1 MVKEQINPKISI
13 EKRCNRVILL
23 PEKNGLMCGVSGS
36 IHFQLPEQRL
46 KSLMHHRGPDDQQAW
61 TNGIVHFFHF
71 RLSIVDIAGGAQPMH
86 LDNRYH
92 IIFNGEIYNHLQI
105 REAEQ
110 LQGNTTSD
118 TETLLLLYR
127 KMGMRMLDLLEGM
140 FVFAL
145 YDDQE
150 DRLII
155 ARDRA
160 GKKPLYYYTDGSKF
174 IFASELNALKG
185 ILPLEKDDRHLL
197 QYLRLGSFH
206 GTATPYKNVQEL
218 PGGAYL
224 EVNTRSLDQRVI
236 SWWSIDRFYE
246 QSSTL
251 SEREALEKTN
261 QLLHEA
267 VKRRIESSDL
277 EVGCFLSGGID
288 SGLVTAIA
296 SQYHQNLKTFTVSFS
311 GAYDEG
317 PLAKQVADQYRT
329 RHTEIPISFDHLN
342 EDVETIISN
351 YGEPFFDSSAIPS
364 YYVSREARKH
374 LTVILNGDGADELF
388 GGYRRYVP
396 FAKFDFFRTGTA
408 LKSAA
413 RIAGLLLP
421 RPNDKKSKYNYLYRL
436 AQLSGTSGLET
447 YLAAG
452 VDIFEGYQ
460 SNLLSAE
467 YPDYLQPLQEE
478 FERITRRSSV
488 SGLKKLMN
496 LDFNINLFDDLL
508 VKMDIATMAHSLEG
522 RSPFLSRDL
531 LEFAP
536 TLPDHLKIQGG
547 TTKYLLR
554 KLAEQYL
561 PADLWN
567 QPKRGFEIPLKN
579 WVNHELKD
587 VMMSYL
593 LAPQALHTQLLN
605 RNFTQQLI
613 EGSLP
618 VPPEKR
624 AKMLWTLFSLECWYV
639 RVYQGIQPAG
649 A

>member
-1 MVKEQINPKISI
+1 
-13 EKRCNRVILL
+13 
-23 PEKNGLMCGVSGS
+23 MCGVSGS
-36 IHFQLPEQRL
+36 IHFQLPERRL
-46 KSLMHHRGPDDQQAW
+46 QSLMHHRGPNDQQGW
-61 TNGIVHFFHF
+61 NDGQVYFFHF
-71 RLSIVDIAGGAQPMH
+71 RLSIVDIAGGIQPMH

-92 IIFNGEIYNHLQI
+92 IIFNGEIYNHKEI

-110 LQGNTTSD
+110 LRGTTSSD

-160 GKKPLYYYTDGSKF
+160 GKKPLYYYSDHSKF
-174 IFASELNALKG
+174 VFASELNALKG
-185 ILPLEKDDRHLL
+185 ILPLEKDDQQLL
-197 QYLRLGSFH
+197 QYLRLGSMH
-206 GTATPYKNVQEL
+206 GTATPYKNVHEL

-224 EVNTRSLDQRVI
+224 EVNTRTLEQRLV
-236 SWWSIDRFYE
+236 SWWKIDRFYE
-246 QSSTL
+246 LASGL
-251 SEREALEKTN
+251 SEPEALKQTD
-261 QLLHEA
+261 QLLHAA

-296 SQYHQNLKTFTVSFS
+296 RQYNQHLKTFTVSFS

-317 PLAKQVADQYRT
+317 PLAQLVARKYQT
-329 RHTEIPISFDHLN
+329 EHTEIPISFDHLKD
-342 EDVETIISN
+342 DVESIISN

-396 FAKFDFFRTGTA
+396 FAKYDFFQAGA
-408 LKSAA
+408 GMKSAA
-413 RIAGLLLP
+413 KIAARLLP

-436 AQLSGTSGLET
+436 TQLAGTSGLET

-460 SNLLSAE
+460 SQLLSASH
-467 YPDYLQPLQEE
+467 PSYLRSLKEE
-478 FERITRRSSV
+478 FEQINRRSSL

-554 KLAEQYL
+554 KLAVQYL
-561 PADLWN
+561 PPELWN

-579 WVNHELKD
+579 WVNHELNE
-587 VMMSYL
+587 VILNYL
-593 LAPQALHTQLLN
+593 LSPQALHLQFVK
-605 RNFTQQLI
+605 RDFTRQLI
-613 EGSLP
+613 DGTLNIP
-618 VPPEKR
+618 AEKR
-624 AKMLWTLFSLECWYV
+624 AKILWTLFSLECWYV
-639 RVYQGIQPAG
+639 RVYQGIRPDMD
-649 A
+649 